1 MEKLKKWINRAW
13 PYAGLALVSL
23 FLLYTQWLYRITPIS
38 GDTYFHYSRF
48 YDAAM
53 QIRNW
58 NFSYFQ
64 TNYGF
69 DQAGRVINAM
79 YGPLFAYGMG
89 VLVLLTHSW
98 FRFKLISSFL
108 FVLIGSSGMY
118 HLCWR
123 MTKNKETSFLIALAY
138 IGLSKL
144 TYWQSVSNFAAI
156 NEMLAPFVMLCGVR
170 MITNHDRPIN
180 WVQLGLTMAVVGQ
193 IHLLSCLIFS
203 IALIPFFIM
212 GLVTT
217 KQAKTVWLNFAGAIA
232 LAALLTMNVW
242 LVLIHFFIAER
253 IFTPYP
259 MSLAENSLKIQTIPR
274 TIVIPLTWIFLFA
287 CLLNGIYLLKHRRE
301 DKTNNLIFCNGLAF
315 FLLSTDLIPWG
326 YIEAKLP
333 VLQTA
338 FQNPKR
344 FLIVADT
351 LLLLSLGMTFSR
363 VLGAFSKSSKV
374 HSLLVISLLLVAM
387 SGYIKVND
395 LNNFYT
401 YFFKFNSGLQ
411 QVNNAAADRNL
422 DLLFQTVSSVPS
434 PDYLPKRQ
442 EISSKHAQEVYKQE
456 VIDRKQQF
464 KHQVLANSKLR
475 LTWTNSGKTKKKTK
489 LPIVMYRESKLVT
502 KSKLYKIDAIGVP
515 TVYSRPGKNEATLS
529 FRQPSWFKWILW
541 LVLVNWAAAIF
552 LACWQRV
559 RFRAQTAVS

>member
-156 NEMLAPFVMLCGVR
+156 NEMMAPFVMLCGVR

-193 IHLLSCLIFS
+193 
-203 IALIPFFIM
+203 
-212 GLVTT
+212 
-217 KQAKTVWLNFAGAIA
+217 
-232 LAALLTMNVW
+232 
-242 LVLIHFFIAER
+242 
-253 IFTPYP
+253 
-259 MSLAENSLKIQTIPR
+259 
-274 TIVIPLTWIFLFA
+274 
-287 CLLNGIYLLKHRRE
+287 
-301 DKTNNLIFCNGLAF
+301 
-315 FLLSTDLIPWG
+315 
-326 YIEAKLP
+326 
-333 VLQTA
+333 
-338 FQNPKR
+338 
-344 FLIVADT
+344 
-351 LLLLSLGMTFSR
+351 
-363 VLGAFSKSSKV
+363 
-374 HSLLVISLLLVAM
+374 
-387 SGYIKVND
+387 
-395 LNNFYT
+395 
-401 YFFKFNSGLQ
+401 
-411 QVNNAAADRNL
+411 
-422 DLLFQTVSSVPS
+422 
-434 PDYLPKRQ
+434 
-442 EISSKHAQEVYKQE
+442 
-456 VIDRKQQF
+456 
-464 KHQVLANSKLR
+464 
-475 LTWTNSGKTKKKTK
+475 
-489 LPIVMYRESKLVT
+489 
-502 KSKLYKIDAIGVP
+502 
-515 TVYSRPGKNEATLS
+515 
-529 FRQPSWFKWILW
+529 
-541 LVLVNWAAAIF
+541 
-552 LACWQRV
+552 
-559 RFRAQTAVS
+559 